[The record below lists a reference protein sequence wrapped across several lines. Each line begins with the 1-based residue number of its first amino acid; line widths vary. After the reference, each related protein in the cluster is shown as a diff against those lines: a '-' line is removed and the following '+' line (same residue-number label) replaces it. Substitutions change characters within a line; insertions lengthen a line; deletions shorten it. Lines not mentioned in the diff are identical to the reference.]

1 MGDKR
6 AMGTSGPY
14 RSLALNEPIFEKWPG
29 SSLDE
34 MDLLEQRLADC
45 GNDFSVVC
53 TGGGRMVCAD
63 DEDADTDT
71 LSSTLVGFGGST
83 AADRSLSVR

>member
-1 MGDKR
+1 MIC
-6 AMGTSGPY
+6 TYFSY
-14 RSLALNEPIFEKWPG
+14 ALNEPIFVKWPA

-45 GNDFSVVC
+45 GNDFSDVC
-53 TGGGRMVCAD
+53 TDGNIVWTD
-63 DEDADTDT
+63 DDDGVTET
-71 LSSTLVGFGGST
+71 LSSIGMGLAST